1 MHLLGSGCALQV
13 YFVGNAPMAHLD
25 IHSSSTGAASSSS
38 SSKSEAAD
46 GSSSTLP
53 AEHPA
58 DATSSSSSSSSSSVG
73 GSGVEVPSGRIFFH
87 LAQVVNDP
95 WDVQLTE
102 GAASDFAW
110 VSKEEL
116 GSYIKDL
123 QLLKLARK
131 ML

>member
-1 MHLLGSGCALQV
+1 MCDRSCVCCILSVQV

-25 IHSSSTGAASSSS
+25 IHSSTGAASSSS
-38 SSKSEAAD
+38 NSEATTSA
-46 GSSSTLP
+46 GSSSTSA
-53 AEHPA
+53 AEHTA
-58 DATSSSSSSSSSSVG
+58 DTTTTGSSSSNS
-73 GSGVEVPSGRIFFH
+73 GSGAEVPSGRMFFH

-95 WDVQLTE
+95 WDVQLTD

-110 VSKEEL
+110 VAKEEL
-116 GSYIKDL
+116 GTYIKDL